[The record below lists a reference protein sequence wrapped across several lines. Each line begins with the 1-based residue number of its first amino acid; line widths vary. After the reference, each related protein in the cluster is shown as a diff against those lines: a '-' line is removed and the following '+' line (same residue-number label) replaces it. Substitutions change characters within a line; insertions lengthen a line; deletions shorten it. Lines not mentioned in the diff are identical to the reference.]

1 MISQFIDSLPDKVR
15 CTDNFENGTK
25 HRKKVDALTYPYIEH
40 NQLYKKYI
48 VLDIDKPESA
58 FLWEDF
64 RLPAPT
70 FTVINPKNAH
80 CHYLWALKTP
90 VIYTEAGRRKPQL
103 YYENTDS
110 ALTRLLPGAD
120 PAYVGKFTKNPLS
133 PYWKTIH
140 HDVEYD
146 LGDFGEYLDITPIR
160 KQASLLWDAQGR
172 NCTLFN
178 NTRFWAYAK
187 VKTYLDYYAFQQ
199 AVELKAYEINA
210 QFISQSNNGS
220 LNYKE
225 VLSTAKSIGKWTWN
239 HRFGKLKCKGIMNL
253 PDYMPQKEKEVLGAF
268 YSHQQRKE
276 TVIEKIMNAAK
287 ALQTQGIPITQKS
300 VAIRSDVSIPT
311 IKRNWKMIEQQFN
324 LYA

>member
-1 MISQFIDSLPDKVR
+1 MIDRFIESLPDKVR
-15 CTDNFENGTK
+15 CTDSFENGTK

-48 VLDIDKPESA
+48 VIDIDTPASA

-70 FTVINPKNAH
+70 FTVINPKNTH

-90 VIYTEAGRRKPQL
+90 VIYTEAGRRAPQR

-110 ALTRLLPGAD
+110 AITRLLPGAD

-133 PYWKTIH
+133 PFWKTIH
-140 HDVEYD
+140 HKAEYD
-146 LGDFGEYLDITPIR
+146 LSDFGEYLDITPIR
-160 KQASLLWDAQGR
+160 KQTNLVWDAQGR

-187 VKTYLDYYAFQQ
+187 VKTFLDYYAFQQ
-199 AVELKAYEINA
+199 AVENKAYEINA
-210 QFISQSNNGS
+210 QFISLSNNGS

-225 VLSTAKSIGKWTWN
+225 VLSTAKSIGKWTWS
-239 HRFGKLKCKGIMNL
+239 HRFGKLICRGIMNL
-253 PDYMPQKEKEVLGAF
+253 PEDMPLNEKQNLGAL
-268 YSHQQRKE
+268 YSHHQRKE
-276 TVIEKIMNAAK
+276 TTVEKIMDAAK
-287 ALQTQGIPITQKS
+287 ALHTQGTPITQKS
-300 VAIRSDVSIPT
+300 VSVRAAVSIDSA
-311 IKRNWKMIEQQFN
+311 KRNWKLVESQFN
-324 LYA
+324 LYG